1 LPASRAVSAL
11 SPCGA
16 LVERLDRDRYLSS
29 LFAPP
34 AEREDLFALY
44 AFNQEV
50 AKTAEVVSE
59 PMIGQ
64 IRLQWWRESL
74 DGIYEGRPRQHEV
87 VQPLARAVAAR
98 ALPRDLL
105 ETIIDAR
112 AFDLDPAPP
121 ADFETL
127 RVYAEG
133 SSTTLLRLALRV
145 LGAEDGA
152 SRQAAEQ
159 LGPAWAYLGLL
170 RALPLHARQKRCYLP
185 ADLCAA
191 AGVDLQEVFELRSGP
206 ALRQVCGV
214 LVSAAAEHLAAAR
227 RPAAKVPRA
236 ALPAL
241 LPARLADLYLK
252 RLRRAG
258 NDPFAAAVQ
267 APAPGRVWRLAWG
280 NWLGRY

>member
-1 LPASRAVSAL
+1 MSTLSA
-11 SPCGA
+11 CGA
-16 LVERLDRDRYLSS
+16 LVERYDHDRYLGC
-29 LFAPP
+29 LFAPA

-59 PMIGQ
+59 AMIGQ

-74 DGIYEGRPRQHEV
+74 AGIYEGRPRQHEV

-112 AFDLDPAPP
+112 EFDLDPAPP
-121 ADFETL
+121 EDFETL
-127 RVYAEG
+127 RVYVEG
-133 SSTTLLRLALRV
+133 TSTVLLQLALRV
-145 LGAEDGA
+145 LGAEDSA
-152 SRQAAEQ
+152 SRQAADH

-206 ALRQVCGV
+206 ALREVCGI

-252 RLRRAG
+252 QLRRAG
-258 NDPFAAAVQ
+258 NDPFAAAAQ

-280 NWLGRY
+280 SWRGRY